1 VEPTAIVLAVLLGLG
16 LSASTGLN
24 TFLPLLLL
32 SAAARFHIAGIELG
46 HRFDWLSSDVA
57 IIVLIVASIV
67 EIIGDKVPA
76 VDHFLDA
83 VGTFIRPLAA
93 TVATASVLTGADVNP
108 TVAAVVGLMIGAP
121 TSFGFH
127 TLKAGTRVASS
138 AATFGCANPVLS
150 LIEDVI
156 SVSLSLVAIFI
167 PLAVPI
173 ALGLLVWLLWLVAKR
188 IRRRD
193 VTSPVGS
200 AP

>member
-1 VEPTAIVLAVLLGLG
+1 VEPTAIALAVLLGLG

-46 HRFDWLSSDVA
+46 AKFDWLSSDVA
-57 IIVLIVASIV
+57 IAVLLIASVV
-67 EIIGDKVPA
+67 EIIADKVPA
-76 VDHFLDA
+76 VDHFLDS
-83 VGTFIRPLAA
+83 VGTFVRPLAA

-108 TVAAVVGLMIGAP
+108 TIAAVVGLMIGAP
-121 TSFGFH
+121 TSLGFH
-127 TLKAGTRVASS
+127 TLKAGTRIASS

-156 SVSLSLVAIFI
+156 SFGLTVLAIFV
-167 PLAVPI
+167 PLVVPI
-173 ALGLLVWLLWLVAKR
+173 AIALLVLLLWKVAGR
-188 IRRRD
+188 LRRRGL
-193 VTSPVGS
+193 SEPARS